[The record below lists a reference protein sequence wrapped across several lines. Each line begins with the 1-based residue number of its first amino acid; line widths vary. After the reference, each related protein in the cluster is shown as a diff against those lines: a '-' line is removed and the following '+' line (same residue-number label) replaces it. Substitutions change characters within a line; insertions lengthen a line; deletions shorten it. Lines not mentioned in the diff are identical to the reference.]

1 MYIRRLPSGL
11 WQATVRGPDGK
22 KHTKTDRLK
31 SVVRQWATDQ
41 ESALARGDFRDPRAG
56 NIKVGDWYARVS
68 AARSIDPATKA
79 KHASLWATHCEPQWA
94 SWPMSAITRMEAQ
107 EWVNRL
113 QVTRRAR
120 HKGRAVT
127 DDGDVPVIG
136 AETVCAAA
144 HLMSQLFAMA
154 MKETPPIVTAN
165 PFSGLELP
173 VIRPNEICYFE
184 YEEAEALIAAIR
196 ELSGEM
202 NAVMT
207 RLGMWVGL
215 RPGEL
220 YGLHG
225 HRVNWLRGTIS
236 VVDVMTRSGLR
247 QWPKSKKS
255 HRTVPVLSDIMTGMS
270 ACMTGRPMNS
280 LVFTAP
286 EGGPVDDG
294 NFRDRVWYP
303 AIERAG
309 VRRFP
314 PKVMRH
320 TAASWLVMD
329 GVPLYDV
336 QHLLGHESFRT
347 TERYAHLAPDAHD
360 RVLKSWASRAPGA
373 RVAHGRES

>member
-1 MYIRRLPSGL
+1 
-11 WQATVRGPDGK
+11 
-22 KHTKTDRLK
+22 
-31 SVVRQWATDQ
+31 
-41 ESALARGDFRDPRAG
+41 
-56 NIKVGDWYARVS
+56 
-68 AARSIDPATKA
+68 
-79 KHASLWATHCEPQWA
+79 
-94 SWPMSAITRMEAQ
+94 MSAITRMEAQ

-144 HLMSQLFAMA
+144 HLMSQLFGMA

-255 HRTVPVLSDIMTGMS
+255 HRTVPVLPDIMTGMS

-347 TERYAHLAPDAHD
+347 TSVTPTWLPTRTTGYSSRGLRGLLAHVWRTGANPEPLKTAYVLVGRTGFEPVTSSVSGKRSPAELTALSASPRCYQSRPPSARRQHRANPETPPQDA
-360 RVLKSWASRAPGA
+360 A
-373 RVAHGRES
+373 RQPMILSSAAESYLPHAQGGFP